1 MKRYILEH
9 SEDRLYTSLHDR
21 KLDLTYTVTN
31 LDSSTDLVPV
41 YLRQWWDATYST
53 FYHVRNILRIAW
65 FQKRKK
71 LV

>member
-1 MKRYILEH
+1 MKRYTLEH

-21 KLDLTYTVTN
+21 KTDLTFTVMN
-31 LDSSTDLVPV
+31 IDPATDLVPV
-41 YLRQWWDATYST
+41 YLRSWWGLTYST
-53 FYHVRNILRIAW
+53 VYHLKNILRIAW